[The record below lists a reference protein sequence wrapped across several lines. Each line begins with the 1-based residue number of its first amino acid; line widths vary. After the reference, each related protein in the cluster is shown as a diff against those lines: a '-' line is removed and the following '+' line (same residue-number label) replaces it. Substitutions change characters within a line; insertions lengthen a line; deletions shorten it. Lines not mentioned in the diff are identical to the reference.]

1 MDLGWD
7 VDSVGLK
14 LVWVTVQEEW
24 ALLSVEVEG
33 IQEEEEEEA

>member
-24 ALLSVEVEG
+24 ALLLMEVED
-33 IQEEEEEEA
+33 IQVEEEEA

>member
-7 VDSVGLK
+7 VDNAGLK

-24 ALLSVEVEG
+24 ALLSVEVAG
-33 IQEEEEEEA
+33 IQEEEEEA

>member
-7 VDSVGLK
+7 VDSAALQ

-24 ALLSVEVEG
+24 ALLLMEVED
-33 IQEEEEEEA
+33 IQEEEEEA